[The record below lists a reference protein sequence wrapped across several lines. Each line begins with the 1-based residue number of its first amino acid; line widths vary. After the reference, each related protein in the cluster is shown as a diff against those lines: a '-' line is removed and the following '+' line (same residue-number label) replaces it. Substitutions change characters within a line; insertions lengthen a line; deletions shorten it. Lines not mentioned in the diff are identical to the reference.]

1 MWQISEVVPLM
12 NFYDRYL
19 LPHVIDLACGIEPVQ
34 RQRGKVVPR
43 AQGRVL
49 EIGVGTGRNFPFYD
63 KTRID
68 HLTAL
73 DPATQ
78 MSPKAERRKREAAL
92 DVELLTLS
100 AEEIPMASASFDTVV
115 CTFTLCTIPDPV
127 KALREMCRVLK
138 PDGRLLYCEHGA
150 SPDAGVRRWQDRVNS
165 AWGHIAGGCNLNRDI
180 PTLLKEGGFKIL
192 ELETMYLPGPKIL
205 TYNYWGVAVPAAA

>member
-1 MWQISEVVPLM
+1 M

-19 LPHVIDLACGIEPVQ
+19 LPHVIDLACGIKPVQ

-63 KTRID
+63 KARID
-68 HLTAL
+68 HLMAL

-78 MSPKAERRKREAAL
+78 MNPKAERRKRESGL

-100 AEEIPMASASFDTVV
+100 AEEIPMPSASFDTVV

-138 PDGRLLYCEHGA
+138 PDGHLLYCEHGA
-150 SPDAGVRRWQDRVNS
+150 APDANVRRWQDRVNS

-205 TYNYWGVAVPAAA
+205 TYNYWGVAVPALV

>member
-1 MWQISEVVPLM
+1 M

-19 LPHVIDLACGIEPVQ
+19 LPHIIDLACGIEPVQ
-34 RQRGKVVPR
+34 RQRSKVVPR

-49 EIGVGTGRNFPFYD
+49 EIGVGTGRNLPFYD

-68 HLTAL
+68 HLMAL

-78 MSPKAERRKREAAL
+78 MHPKAERRKRESGL

-100 AEEIPMASASFDTVV
+100 AEEIPMPSASFDTVV

-138 PDGRLLYCEHGA
+138 SDGCLLYCEHGA
-150 SPDAGVRRWQDRVNS
+150 APDASVRRWQDRVNS

-205 TYNYWGVAVPAAA
+205 TYNYWGVAVPAPV